1 MAPSSGRARS
11 TPANVVAQA
20 QATSGA
26 SRPGLTQGAAAST
39 LRAPTSDVATGSASA
54 SARAGMPFRSNLTS
68 AIGTDMPASFRT
80 ATNLAAYTSTT
91 GAAPKVRTAG
101 STTSAYTTAA
111 RGGAVDGKDSRAA
124 LGSMRTGKL
133 ASGTGSVSRALPGAA
148 AAGLS
153 DIRAKLD
160 RMRADPASRR

>member
-80 ATNLAAYTSTT
+80 ALISAYTSTT

-153 DIRAKLD
+153 NIRAKLD